1 MILRKYGFYLH
12 GSELLRTC
20 TCCNK
25 KQARA
30 KMIRMYP
37 HPSLKRD
44 IEIKLIEKV
53 RV

>member
-1 MILRKYGFYLH
+1 MILRKYGFYLD
-12 GSELLRTC
+12 GTELLKTC

-30 KMIRMYP
+30 KMLRIYP
-37 HPSLKRD
+37 HPSLKKR

-53 RV
+53 KI